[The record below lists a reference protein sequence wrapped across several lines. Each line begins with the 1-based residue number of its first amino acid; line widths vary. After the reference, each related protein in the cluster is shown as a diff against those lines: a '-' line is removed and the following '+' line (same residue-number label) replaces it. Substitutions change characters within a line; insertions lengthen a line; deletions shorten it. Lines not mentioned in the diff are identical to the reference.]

1 MFSFFKQKSVQI
13 MVIVCIISGIGYFVK
28 QATSKTNNQTI
39 TAESGSQVVTNNY
52 NITENDSSG
61 ISLKAEV
68 EHTVSGSNNGE
79 TTLITGISY
88 KF

>member
-1 MFSFFKQKSVQI
+1 MSRKKIIAVVLVLG
-13 MVIVCIISGIGYFVK
+13 VIGISWFTILK
-28 QATSKTNNQTI
+28 KATSKENIQNI

-61 ISLKAEV
+61 ISLNAEV
-68 EHTVSGSNNGE
+68 EYTVNGSSRGD
-79 TTLITGISY
+79 TTLVTGISY